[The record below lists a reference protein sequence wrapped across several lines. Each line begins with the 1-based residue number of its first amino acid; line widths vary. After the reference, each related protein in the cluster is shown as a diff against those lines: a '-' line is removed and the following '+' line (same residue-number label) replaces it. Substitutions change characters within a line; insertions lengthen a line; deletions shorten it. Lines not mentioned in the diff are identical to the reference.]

1 MASEFN
7 HGSGYNIGFGGTGT
21 FYRKRLYWA
30 HFYLGGQLYSEPRIW
45 VPEAKTPLRPPPS
58 LSFTPFSPHQLL
70 AQIHCSFMR
79 ASHPQVLGTKC
90 GFCLGPGIL
99 GLICGH
105 IHPDALQEEG
115 SLGPQRGMT
124 HGHKE
129 EDEGSRQLRRRIRC
143 SVQSLQNQSPGV
155 TQVLS
160 HHCLNGTSHLSGVK
174 WAYFRSLKALGNS
187 WATYP
192 SALPPPPLHCFVCL
206 NTCFCEWEERI
217 GGN

>member
-7 HGSGYNIGFGGTGT
+7 HGSGYNIGYGGTGT

-30 HFYLGGQLYSEPRIW
+30 HFYLGGQLYSEPSIW
-45 VPEAKTPLRPPPS
+45 VPETKTPLRPPPF

-79 ASHPQVLGTKC
+79 ASHPQVLGTKR

-99 GLICGH
+99 GLICGR
-105 IHPDALQEEG
+105 IHPDALQGEG
-115 SLGPQRGMT
+115 SLDPQRGMT

-143 SVQSLQNQSPGV
+143 SVQSLQNQSHLGSPKSYHI
-155 TQVLS
+155 TAWMAPP
-160 HHCLNGTSHLSGVK
+160 TSRVSNEPISDL
-174 WAYFRSLKALGNS
+174 LKPRGLAGPH
-187 WATYP
+187 T
-192 SALPPPPLHCFVCL
+192 LPLCPLLHSTASFV
-206 NTCFCEWEERI
+206 
-217 GGN
+217 